1 MATDQGMEGP
11 QCEALIIHELRN
23 DNLAL
28 RAMLASAE
36 RKLAYLEIENMRLMD
51 LLTKRQEAS

>member
-1 MATDQGMEGP
+1 MAQDQGMEGP
-11 QCEALIIHELRN
+11 QCEALIIHDLRN

-36 RKLAYLEIENMRLMD
+36 RKVTYLESENMRLMD
-51 LLTKRQEAS
+51 LLMKRQEAS